1 MTQSLT
7 RILAL
12 ASAAVVATAPV
23 ALPSSVL
30 AQDYGVQQ
38 TVAAGSGPRLVNLPR
53 GTSFAVDLPA
63 DARDVIVSNPA
74 VAEAN
79 VHSPRRITVI
89 GIAPGETDAV
99 FLDAAGRSI
108 LTLRVR
114 VDAGVTALQDTL
126 SRVAPGAQ
134 VHAEA
139 VNDSI
144 VLTGL
149 VTSAAQSEQVAQV
162 ARAFVSAPEKVLNM
176 LTIAGSDQ
184 VTVKVRVV
192 EVQRSAIKQLG
203 LSSNVVYNDGN
214 SSIGLGR
221 GNTWGANG
229 NYLGGNGLCYGEN
242 NARTTNYTNQVQS
255 GSNATNGTTT
265 TIQNGSTNINQTQI
279 GTEGDPGPYSLI
291 GTAVTN
297 TVANTIGNTLTN
309 AVTGLASTIYSTVT
323 GTNTS
328 NCLEAF
334 ERVGLVRTLAEP
346 NLTAVNGEAASF
358 LAGGEFPVPIGR
370 DRDGNLTIEYKPYG
384 VSLSFRP
391 VVLSGGNI
399 SLQVSMEVSEL
410 STTGGLTIG
419 AGTVSAISLPGL
431 SVRRSA
437 TTVELP
443 SGGTMMIAGLLQ
455 ESTRQTVDS
464 LPGVTNLP
472 ILGSLFRSRDYLS
485 GETELVMIVEPY
497 IVSPTSPDR
506 MQTPADG
513 LRIASDAQTIFF
525 GQLNQAYGSPAPTDT
540 ASAGWQGPVGY
551 VIE

>member
-1 MTQSLT
+1 MITS
-7 RILAL
+7 RILGLTCASLIAL
-12 ASAAVVATAPV
+12 SGAMP
-23 ALPSSVL
+23 LQ
-30 AQDYGVQQ
+30 AQTWGERQ
-38 TVAAGSGPRLVNLPR
+38 TVPAGSAPRMVNLPR

-99 FLDAAGRSI
+99 FMDAAGRAI

-114 VDAGVTALQDTL
+114 VDAGVSALQDTL
-126 SRVAPGAQ
+126 SRVVPGAD
-134 VHAEA
+134 VRAEA

-144 VLTGL
+144 ILTGL
-149 VTSAAQSEQVAQV
+149 VTSPAEADRVVQI

-176 LTIAGSDQ
+176 LSVAGSDQ
-184 VTVKVRVV
+184 VTLRVRVV
-192 EVQRSAIKQLG
+192 EVQRNAIKQLG
-203 LSSNVVYNDGN
+203 LSTNVVYNDGN
-214 SSIGLGR
+214 ASIGFGR

-229 NYLGGNGLCYGEN
+229 SYQGGTGLCYGEQ
-242 NARTTNYTNQVQS
+242 NARTTNFSDQVNDGLTIS
-255 GSNATNGTTT
+255 DGVTASSGTTT
-265 TIQNGSTNINQTQI
+265 SQTTTTQL
-279 GTEGDPGPYSLI
+279 GTSGVPGTYSLNTS
-291 GTAVTN
+291 GTTTALQNAVS
-297 TVANTIGNTLTN
+297 GTLTN
-309 AVTGLASTIYSTVT
+309 AITSLASTVYSTIT

-346 NLTAVNGEAASF
+346 NLTAVNGESATF
-358 LAGGEFPVPIGR
+358 LAGGEFPVPAGR
-370 DRDGNLTIEYKPYG
+370 DQDGNVTVEYKPYG
-384 VSLSFRP
+384 VSVAFRP

-399 SLQVSMEVSEL
+399 SMQISLEVSEL
-410 STTGGLTIG
+410 SATGGLTIG
-419 AGTVSAISLPGL
+419 AGTTSSISLPGL
-431 SVRRSA
+431 SVRRSG

-443 SGGTMMIAGLLQ
+443 SGGSLMIAGLLQ
-455 ESTRQTVDS
+455 ENTRQTVDS

-472 ILGSLFRSRDYLS
+472 VLGSLFRSRDYLS
-485 GETELVMIVEPY
+485 GETELVMIVEPW
-497 IVSPTSPDR
+497 IVRPTSPGQ

-513 LRIASDAQTIFF
+513 LRIATDAQTIFF
-525 GQLNQAYGSPAPTDT
+525 GQLNQTYGSPAPTAS